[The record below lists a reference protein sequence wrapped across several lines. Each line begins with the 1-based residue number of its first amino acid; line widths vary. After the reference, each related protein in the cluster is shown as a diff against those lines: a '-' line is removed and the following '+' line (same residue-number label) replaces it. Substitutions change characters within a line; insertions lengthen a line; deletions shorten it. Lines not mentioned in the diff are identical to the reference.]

1 MFSHGHSNTAGSL
14 ALNSYCL
21 GDSLISEFQ
30 KAYRKG
36 KLCDLHLY
44 FFILLSLLKHNMLTI
59 CAINFGAY
67 NFGISLQ

>member
-21 GDSLISEFQ
+21 GDSLFSGFQ
-30 KAYRKG
+30 NAYRKE

-44 FFILLSLLKHNMLTI
+44 FFHPSQSLKT
-59 CAINFGAY
+59 
-67 NFGISLQ
+67 